1 MQQQLGELHCEVD
14 TLQAKLFEA
23 DAKERL
29 LQATLENA
37 QHEVCWQQIC
47 VTRKPE
53 EMYWLCEVHTCYY
66 VVF

>member
-14 TLQAKLFEA
+14 TLRAKLFEA

-37 QHEVCWQQIC
+37 QHEVC
-47 VTRKPE
+47 
-53 EMYWLCEVHTCYY
+53 
-66 VVF
+66 